1 LTELPGAT
9 VDVRRP
15 LAGARVCAFTII
27 SNPRPV
33 NLAGEVLYRNILGR
47 VRGDCPTRA
56 SGEVRLTYGSCSI
69 ADIDALE
76 LNSGI
81 IGGEDDSLDCVCDSN
96 VLNGEGGVLDF
107 GPERVMV
114 ATEAPLE
121 RSTIPEPGGEKEV
134 GVMVDQPEVASDIRR
149 ASAVGE

>member
-1 LTELPGAT
+1 M
-9 VDVRRP
+9 
-15 LAGARVCAFTII
+15 
-27 SNPRPV
+27 
-33 NLAGEVLYRNILGR
+33 
-47 VRGDCPTRA
+47 
-56 SGEVRLTYGSCSI
+56 

-96 VLNGEGGVLDF
+96 VLNGEGGVLEF

-121 RSTIPEPGGEKEV
+121 RSIIPEPGGEKEV
-134 GVMVDQPEVASDIRR
+134 GVIVDQPEVASDIRR